1 MSALRVNN
9 VNVGGTSVDGVI
21 QQVDSQGDPNT
32 AGNKITLKTNGTN
45 TVDGGTVFNDAVQTK
60 TVEAETFTSLQT
72 VTLSNNND
80 YFGKILT
87 FQNNGFAFVETG
99 PAAGT
104 IVTLI
109 NQGSGNIGI
118 SAGSG
123 LTLYHVGNGTATS
136 LNLAQYGMCTIIYTS
151 TTEAWISGV
160 GLS

>member
-9 VNVGGTSVDGVI
+9 LNIGGTSVDGVV
-21 QQVDSQGDPNT
+21 QQVDSQGTPNT

-45 TVDGGTVFNDAVQTK
+45 SVDGDTVFNDAVQTK
-60 TVEAETFTSLQT
+60 TVEPQTLTSFAT
-72 VTLSNNND
+72 VTLSNSND
-80 YFGKILT
+80 YFGKIVT
-87 FQNNGFAFVETG
+87 FQAGGFVFVETG

-109 NQGSGNIGI
+109 NQGSGGI
-118 SAGSG
+118 SISVGSG
-123 LTLYHVGNGTATS
+123 LTLYHVGNGTSTG
-136 LNLAQYGMCTIIYTS
+136 LTLAQYGMCTITYTS